1 MVVID
6 CMPCLNVPGLLSGE
20 SVNLEQLKVKCGTV
34 EFVQVL
40 CQPFTLYYSI
50 LCTVHCMRTHMYG
63 TILVQCCVCQQSTHC
78 SCLKNAGT

>member
-50 LCTVHCMRTHMYG
+50 LCTVHCMRTHTCTVQYLYNAVSVNSQH
-63 TILVQCCVCQQSTHC
+63 TVLV
-78 SCLKNAGT
+78 